1 MPLLVKI
8 MTVLKITENFKTISK
23 PFSDKSRTQKA
34 SLNALAATLE
44 YGGLFITGFVITP
57 FLVAGLGNV
66 GYGIWRILGGLTG
79 YMTAASGRS
88 SQALKNTLANLQSST
103 DYEAKRRQVA
113 CAILVW
119 VLFFPLLTTL
129 GGVLV
134 WFAPILIKDVP
145 AELYWMVRLATG
157 LLVIKMIA
165 MTLMH
170 LPRSV
175 LEGENLGYKRMGLSP
190 TMVFV
195 GGGLTIL
202 ALYLNTGLVGV
213 AAASLATVI
222 LTGLLYVFVVRSY
235 VPWFGLAKPSRQAVR
250 QFFGLSG
257 WFLIWRLVMQLMM
270 SSDLVILGMFAS
282 LELVTTYALT
292 KYAPEKFIGFVANL
306 VFGSTPGLGG
316 IIGAGDFQK
325 AARVRA
331 EIMVLTWL
339 VTTIIGST
347 ILLWN
352 EAFIRL
358 WVGGDHYAGS
368 TATLLILIMFS
379 QFALIRNDANIIDL
393 SLDLSRKVLVG
404 LLSATL
410 SVVIAGILVSFFN
423 LGITGLVLGFIAG
436 RSILSLIYPLMIG
449 RFLGVSLYSQLKG
462 ALRPTLVTML
472 LFLLASRLAN
482 FLNGGA
488 SFATDKW
495 IGLFLSGAVTLGGV
509 SSLAFFLG
517 LSSDQRK
524 RIFWRVRMIK
534 TTASN

>member
-1 MPLLVKI
+1 
-8 MTVLKITENFKTISK
+8 
-23 PFSDKSRTQKA
+23 
-34 SLNALAATLE
+34 
-44 YGGLFITGFVITP
+44 
-57 FLVAGLGNV
+57 
-66 GYGIWRILGGLTG
+66 
-79 YMTAASGRS
+79 
-88 SQALKNTLANLQSST
+88 
-103 DYEAKRRQVA
+103 
-113 CAILVW
+113 
-119 VLFFPLLTTL
+119 
-129 GGVLV
+129 
-134 WFAPILIKDVP
+134 
-145 AELYWMVRLATG
+145 MVRLATG
-157 LLVIKMIA
+157 LLVIKMIGFS
-165 MTLMH
+165 LMH

-213 AAASLATVI
+213 AAASLATAL

-282 LELVTTYALT
+282 VELVTTYALT
-292 KYAPEKFIGFVANL
+292 KYAPEKFIRFVANL

-352 EAFIRL
+352 QVFIRL

-393 SLDLSRKVLVG
+393 TLDLSRKVLLG

-423 LGITGLVLGFIAG
+423 LGITALVLGFIAG

-482 FLNGGA
+482 FLNGDA

-524 RIFWRVRMIK
+524 RIFGRVRMIK